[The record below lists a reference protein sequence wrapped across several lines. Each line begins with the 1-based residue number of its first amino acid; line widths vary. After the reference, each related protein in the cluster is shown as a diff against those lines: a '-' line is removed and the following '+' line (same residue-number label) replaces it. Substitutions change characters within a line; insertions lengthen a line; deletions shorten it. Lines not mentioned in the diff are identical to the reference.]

1 MAHQKHLFRRTSLAA
16 AQRTD
21 VTDTPKERQA
31 TWEMMVTVPTGHGSP
46 GRMWGKSAS
55 SNELSI
61 CLRDGVDLPD
71 LGQGRRLEI
80 VSMPDELN

>member
-1 MAHQKHLFRRTSLAA
+1 MNKGNSLTSLGPESGTTDALFRRTSLAA

-31 TWEMMVTVPTGHGSP
+31 KWEMMVTVPTKHGSP

-55 SNELSI
+55 SNSPSASEM
-61 CLRDGVDLPD
+61 GWTFWT
-71 LGQGRRLEI
+71 
-80 VSMPDELN
+80 